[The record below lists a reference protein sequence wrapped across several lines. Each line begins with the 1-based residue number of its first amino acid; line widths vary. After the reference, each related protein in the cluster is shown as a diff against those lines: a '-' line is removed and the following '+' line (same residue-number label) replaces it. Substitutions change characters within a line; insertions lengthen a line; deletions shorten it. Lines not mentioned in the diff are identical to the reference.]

1 MENYSWQILITQ
13 AIVIIILLILI
24 VYLFRQKRIIRLE
37 KRFEDFALISIHDHE
52 KSFFDS
58 VSEILWKWIHNFA
71 KFLNKST
78 FLKKYS
84 LKYEKHI
91 KYDIFLNGEYY
102 RTIKEKNE
110 ELKITLPLNKEENE
124 IKIVSSFANFENS
137 PEKEKI
143 FKIENKN
150 AWLKDQT
157 KKTKKDK
164 WYI

>member
-78 FLKKYS
+78 FLKKNS

-91 KYDIFLNGEYY
+91 KYEDKDSISGMDYIAIKFLVGFALILLNILTFMFQVMKMTPMSFLITFLIGFFIPDIFIQIDYQ
-102 RTIKEKNE
+102 K
-110 ELKITLPLNKEENE
+110 
-124 IKIVSSFANFENS
+124 
-137 PEKEKI
+137 
-143 FKIENKN
+143 
-150 AWLKDQT
+150 
-157 KKTKKDK
+157 
-164 WYI
+164 